1 MSMER
6 LQIVRER
13 IDAACA
19 KVGRPIQI
27 MEVCGTHT
35 VAIFRHGIRSLLPA
49 SLKLLSGPGCPV
61 CVTDQGLID
70 TVITLAQR
78 DDCII
83 ATYGDMIR
91 VPGTNGSLEA
101 LGRSNI
107 KVVFSSDNALTL
119 ARKHPDKTVVFV
131 AVGFE
136 TTAPATAVAIEQ
148 AQAEGLE
155 NFCVICGHKIVVPA
169 MAALLSSRNDKIDAF
184 LCPGHVSV
192 IIGSDAY
199 RPIVEQFHR
208 PCVVAGFEA
217 GQVLE
222 GIARICA
229 QLAEGRPQVESVY
242 RAAVTKTGNAVALRL
257 MKTYFEIWDGPWR
270 GLGVIPGASLRLKAP
285 YRRFDAL
292 TRFGLTE
299 TLTPEPPG
307 CQCGTV
313 LCGLIDPPRCGLF
326 GTRCTPDTPVGPC
339 MVSTEGAC
347 AAWYKYGK
355 SNSKH

>member
-1 MSMER
+1 MSIER
-6 LQIVRER
+6 LQIVREQ

-19 KVGRPIQI
+19 KVGRPVQI

-35 VAIFRHGIRSLLPA
+35 VALFRHGIRSLLPD

-70 TVITLAQR
+70 AVIALAQR

-91 VPGTNGSLEA
+91 VPGSKGSLET
-101 LGRSNI
+101 LHRSTI
-107 KVVFSSDNALTL
+107 KVVSSSDNALAL

-136 TTAPATAVAIEQ
+136 TTTPATAVAIAQ
-148 AQAEGLE
+148 AQAEGLD
-155 NFCVICGHKIVVPA
+155 NFCVLCGHKIVVPA
-169 MAALLSSRNDKIDAF
+169 MAALLAGRNDKIDAF

-192 IIGSDAY
+192 IIGAQAY
-199 RPIVEQFHR
+199 RPVVEQFGR

-217 GQVLE
+217 AQILE
-222 GIARICA
+222 GIAAICG
-229 QLAEGRPQVESVY
+229 QLADNAPKVGSVY
-242 RAAVTKTGNAVALRL
+242 GAAVKADGNPVALKL
-257 MKTYFEIWDGPWR
+257 MADYFEPWDGPWR
-270 GLGVIPGASLRLKAP
+270 GLGVIGGASLRLKEA
-285 YRRFDAL
+285 YSRFDAL
-292 TRFGLTE
+292 KRFALAE
-299 TLTPEPPG
+299 TPTPEPAG
-307 CQCGTV
+307 CLCGQV
-313 LCGLIDPPRCGLF
+313 LCGLIDPPQCGLF
-326 GTRCTPDTPVGPC
+326 GKRCTPDTPVGPC

-355 SNSKH
+355 KG

>member
-6 LQIVRER
+6 LQIVREQ

-19 KVGRPIQI
+19 KIGRRVQI

-35 VAIFRHGIRSLLPA
+35 VALFRHGIRSLLPR

-70 TVITLAQR
+70 AVIELARR
-78 DDCII
+78 DDCLI

-91 VPGTNGSLEA
+91 VPGTNGSLET
-101 LGRSNI
+101 LHRSNI
-107 KVVFSSDNALTL
+107 KVVFSSDNALAL
-119 ARKHPDKTVVFV
+119 ARKNPDKTVVFV

-136 TTAPATAVAIEQ
+136 TTTPATAVAIEQ
-148 AQAEGLE
+148 AQQEGLD
-155 NFCVICGHKIVVPA
+155 NFCVLCGHKIVVPA

-192 IIGSDAY
+192 IIGSEAY
-199 RPIVEQFHR
+199 RPIAEEFKR

-217 GQVLE
+217 AQILE
-222 GIARICA
+222 GIARICG
-229 QLAEGRPQVESVY
+229 QLADEHPQVDSVY
-242 RAAVTKTGNAVALRL
+242 QAVVTPEGNPVALRL
-257 MKTYFEIWDGPWR
+257 MDTYFEAWDGPWR
-270 GLGVIPGASLRLKAP
+270 GLGVIPGASLRLKEA
-285 YRRFDAL
+285 YHRFDAL
-292 TRFGLTE
+292 KRFGLTE
-299 TLTPEPPG
+299 TPTPEPAG
-307 CQCGTV
+307 CRCGDV
-313 LCGLIDPPRCGLF
+313 LCGLLDPPQCALF
-326 GTRCTPDTPVGPC
+326 GTSCTPDTPVGPC

-355 SNSKH
+355 KD